1 MWHKPKINFVADI
14 IMSDLNFQRGATLK
28 NYTAKNG
35 QQSIVNIKEKKKS
48 NYKDILNERRQRTL
62 KGKKFGDFPSNHIK
76 SGN

>member
-35 QQSIVNIKEKKKS
+35 QQSIVNIKEKKK
-48 NYKDILNERRQRTL
+48 IELQRY
-62 KGKKFGDFPSNHIK
+62 IK
-76 SGN
+76 WEKAKNIEG